1 MFEPFHSLIFRGE
14 GDRLV
19 IFRWDPVG
27 TQKITPVVCRVSQE
41 KALEILAHFLT
52 SGQIPDGWS
61 LVNYAGP
68 YKRPR
73 GGMQEVPPDRLVIS
87 SEGVCEMSGVASVR
101 DVTALISRLL
111 N

>member
-14 GDRLV
+14 SDRLV

-27 TQKITPVVCRVSQE
+27 TQKIKPVVYRVSQQE
-41 KALEILAHFLT
+41 AFATLARFLT

-68 YKRPR
+68 YRRPR
-73 GGMQEVPPDRLVIS
+73 GGMEEVPPDRLVIS
-87 SEGVCEMSGVASVR
+87 REGVCEMSGDASVK